1 MSVLW
6 AVIRQPSCGLLSGC
20 ADGVCRESG
29 AAKLPGEDNAR
40 RWIVYAVPAEFIKKP
55 AARKTGKGKSK
66 KSRPPKS
73 EL

>member
-1 MSVLW
+1 MV
-6 AVIRQPSCGLLSGC
+6 VVCGC